1 MPGIKRCGHCRN
13 EGHNRTKCTK
23 LQVDIVLNIHGRH
36 QERYITPLHHCL
48 MLSKINLDRLAQV
61 KLLIDGQIPF
71 MIFRRYCT
79 YPVNNFMVCLDPTN
93 NELTVTIVEPN
104 PEVEEIA
111 KNALIENAE
120 TITNYTNEYKRR
132 IQHVKQGCIYWNY
145 QRINNVITIL
155 TGDYI
160 EFTRRVGDEQRAR
173 EAAYQQRVAER
184 IINVNNV
191 NQVINREILP
201 IIRNTPIEADDCPI
215 CLDELVQT
223 GKTILRC
230 GHQVCINCIVT
241 QTLRSA
247 AIKSTR
253 DCICPVCR
261 TPFV

>member
-1 MPGIKRCGHCRN
+1 MPGIRRCGHCRN

-155 TGDYI
+155 DVPLLKNKTDGPYGPTKPYIKIGIYRIGETGTTS
-160 EFTRRVGDEQRAR
+160 F
-173 EAAYQQRVAER
+173 AYNNL
-184 IINVNNV
+184 IIKN
-191 NQVINREILP
+191 
-201 IIRNTPIEADDCPI
+201 
-215 CLDELVQT
+215 
-223 GKTILRC
+223 K
-230 GHQVCINCIVT
+230 
-241 QTLRSA
+241 
-247 AIKSTR
+247 K
-253 DCICPVCR
+253 
-261 TPFV
+261 